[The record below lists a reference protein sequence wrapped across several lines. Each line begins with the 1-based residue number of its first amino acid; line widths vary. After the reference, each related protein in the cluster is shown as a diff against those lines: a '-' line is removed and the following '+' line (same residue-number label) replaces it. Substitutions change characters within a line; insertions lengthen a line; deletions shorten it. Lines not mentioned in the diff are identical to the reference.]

1 MIFNLSLE
9 GCGRTSGL
17 RCFQG
22 CASDEVCQTVL
33 RKQAMTSVNILL
45 NLECPISRNFSVYCH
60 VDPQDGKQC
69 CAFKAFFWSVENGRD
84 ILTAAWLLVSTQLSL
99 LPKNNQIKK
108 NKHISHIISDYHQ
121 LLVYFLSSSSLCLD
135 ENG

>member
-1 MIFNLSLE
+1 M
-9 GCGRTSGL
+9 L
-17 RCFQG
+17 RVQG
-22 CASDEVCQTVL
+22 VSFGPWRVVVILTVT
-33 RKQAMTSVNILL
+33 MSLL
-45 NLECPISRNFSVYCH
+45 N
-60 VDPQDGKQC
+60 
-69 CAFKAFFWSVENGRD
+69 
-84 ILTAAWLLVSTQLSL
+84 AAWLLVSTQLSL